1 MRAVHHIESHEH
13 ARRAEREE
21 DRAMHQLERGHVGR
35 AAHLE
40 HKSNEQK
47 FMAVE
52 TSNHPVAMATALHP
66 GAAVGAAVVAS
77 EVREAE
83 MIAAAQH
90 HHHHPG
96 MVVVQ
101 EPVYYPGPPVAGY
114 PPAGYPPYG
123 YPR

>member
-1 MRAVHHIESHEH
+1 
-13 ARRAEREE
+13 
-21 DRAMHQLERGHVGR
+21 
-35 AAHLE
+35 
-40 HKSNEQK
+40 
-47 FMAVE
+47 MAVE

-101 EPVYYPGPPVAGY
+101 EPVYYVSVVSECGWASCLMCVIMKQSSAFIIHF
-114 PPAGYPPYG
+114 
-123 YPR
+123 